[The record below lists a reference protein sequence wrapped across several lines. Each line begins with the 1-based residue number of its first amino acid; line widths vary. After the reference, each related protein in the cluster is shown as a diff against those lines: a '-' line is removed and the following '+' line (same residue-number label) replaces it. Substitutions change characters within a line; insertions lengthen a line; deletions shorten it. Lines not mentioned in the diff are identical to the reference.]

1 MLDGTFPIRTLYS
14 DVDAFDPRTALRTDL
29 IGTRHREVTLRT
41 EPAVAGLI
49 AHAHVSAR
57 MIHKSDGGSNSIRSG
72 AHFEPKPFLNRCAPI
87 RCEQRGRRQRGK
99 AIAVLGALSHALR

>member
-49 AHAHVSAR
+49 AHAHVSA
-57 MIHKSDGGSNSIRSG
+57 G
-72 AHFEPKPFLNRCAPI
+72 
-87 RCEQRGRRQRGK
+87 
-99 AIAVLGALSHALR
+99 